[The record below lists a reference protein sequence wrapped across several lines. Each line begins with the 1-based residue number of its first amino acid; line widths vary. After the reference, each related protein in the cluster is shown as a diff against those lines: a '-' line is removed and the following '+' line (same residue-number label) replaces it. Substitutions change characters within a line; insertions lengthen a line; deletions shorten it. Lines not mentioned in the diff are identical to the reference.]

1 MGNKV
6 SIKEI
11 KDVVKSIDNKSVEFT
26 FGKSD
31 KTITVEFKP
40 HLSLTDEILFVQ
52 RVTNGVF
59 IGNEYHGEYKD
70 IIFLSILLDMM
81 SNLSLPYSGTKDNRV
96 IDLATLK
103 DWDNIFHFK
112 DTINIFY
119 TPFGN
124 VSEEIP
130 TEDQYE
136 FAHYV
141 DYLERLVDD
150 KIDYIREQNLHKSKF
165 DDLIDEIHNFV
176 TQLEDKFSGVDVQ
189 ELYSTI
195 SNISNKINGID
206 DGKII
211 DILAKQKEKQ
221 KE

>member
-1 MGNKV
+1 MSNKV

-11 KDVVKSIDNKSVEFT
+11 KDVVKSADNKPVEFT
-26 FGKSD
+26 FGKLD

-40 HLSLTDEILFVQ
+40 HLSLTDELLFVQ
-52 RVTNGVF
+52 RVINGVF
-59 IGNEYHGEYKD
+59 IGTEYHNEYKN
-70 IIFLSILLDMM
+70 IVFLSVFLDMM
-81 SNLSLPYSGTKDNRV
+81 SNLSLPCSGTKDNRV
-96 IDLATLK
+96 IDLVTLK
-103 DWDNIFHFK
+103 DWDNVFHFK
-112 DTINIFY
+112 DTINTFY
-119 TPFGN
+119 TSFGN

-130 TEDQYE
+130 TEDQHE
-136 FAHYV
+136 FACYV

-176 TQLEDKFSGVDVQ
+176 TQLEDKFSGIDVQ

-211 DILAKQKEKQ
+211 DILAKQKE
-221 KE
+221 